1 MDIKCSSPSQDI
13 EEPDPVL
20 LKKAF
25 ADIDKL
31 TDGLNIPVMKNCL
44 PPCQRRIF
52 FSDFLFLIFNDNDQL
67 D

>member
-31 TDGLNIPVMKNCL
+31 TDGLDIPVMKNCL

-52 FSDFLFLIFNDNDQL
+52 IFILNHLYNND
-67 D
+67 